1 MFVGEWGEGD
11 GREPSAL
18 QPVHSGGV
26 NSYCLFCC
34 NVGTILWVRGGKGE
48 EGREGGREEGGGDEA
63 TNSKQGST
71 THGRSSGDG
80 GPSLTL
86 R

>member
-48 EGREGGREEGGGDEA
+48 EGREGGKKEGEVKQQIQSKVPQYMGDLQEMVVP
-63 TNSKQGST
+63 
-71 THGRSSGDG
+71 
-80 GPSLTL
+80 PSP
-86 R
+86 